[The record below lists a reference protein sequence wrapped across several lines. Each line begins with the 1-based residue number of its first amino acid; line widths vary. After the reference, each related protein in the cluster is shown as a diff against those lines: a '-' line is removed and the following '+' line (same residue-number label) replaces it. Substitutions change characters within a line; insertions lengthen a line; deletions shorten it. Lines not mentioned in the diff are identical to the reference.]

1 MEHSCGEFVFY
12 LMETGDLASTSCSVF
27 GERSLKMVKQSLFVV
42 LFLLLMS
49 IANSAMAQ
57 GKHSFEELLTKVKQF
72 DRSVDFQALRFSYA
86 ETPNYNPYSESME
99 MRSAMLKALNEKEF
113 QQALQSAQTILEKNY
128 VDLDAHFA
136 CRIAYKELG
145 DSDKASFHDFVLR
158 GLLRSLMTSGDGK
171 SPETAFQVISITEE
185 YIVLDMLNLV
195 TKDQKLVGLNTHQ
208 YDVMTAVHRETKEVL
223 TVYFNVDIPFN
234 WLNRQ
239 FKK

>member
-1 MEHSCGEFVFY
+1 M
-12 LMETGDLASTSCSVF
+12 LILTPTSHA
-27 GERSLKMVKQSLFVV
+27 ESL
-42 LFLLLMS
+42 
-49 IANSAMAQ
+49 
-57 GKHSFEELLTKVKQF
+57 
-72 DRSVDFQALRFSYA
+72 
-86 ETPNYNPYSESME
+86 
-99 MRSAMLKALNEKEF
+99 
-113 QQALQSAQTILEKNY
+113 
-128 VDLDAHFA
+128 
-136 CRIAYKELG
+136 KELG